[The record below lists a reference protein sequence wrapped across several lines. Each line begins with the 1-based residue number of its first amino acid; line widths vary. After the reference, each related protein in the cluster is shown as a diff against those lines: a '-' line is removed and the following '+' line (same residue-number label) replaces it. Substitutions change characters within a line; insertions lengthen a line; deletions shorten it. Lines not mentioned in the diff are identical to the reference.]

1 MQKKITFFIRRI
13 ENSFCFKNTLVNVT
27 GNTLSDGRKI
37 LILKSVFTISH
48 AQKKKQLHAGAL
60 EMLSNIGQRCQEKW
74 DRTLV
79 FVPQSKVDLFVPH
92 HHFCNVNILTG
103 NGSAVALFIE
113 TWLSWMLSHLCDLT
127 LMSACEEYNS
137 VNSYKSMWKIQ

>member
-60 EMLSNIGQRCQEKW
+60 EMLSNIGQRCQEK
-74 DRTLV
+74 
-79 FVPQSKVDLFVPH
+79 
-92 HHFCNVNILTG
+92 
-103 NGSAVALFIE
+103 
-113 TWLSWMLSHLCDLT
+113 
-127 LMSACEEYNS
+127 
-137 VNSYKSMWKIQ
+137 